1 MCNQKS
7 NICGKYY
14 YLNVN
19 SDAHTN
25 TDTDTCSHT
34 DIMFNVSLCHI
45 DLSIV
50 CWETYLSV
58 MSGLCL

>member
-50 CWETYLSV
+50 C
-58 MSGLCL
+58 